1 MNRFSVLIAGGGVAA
16 LEAVLRLRRLAGDQL
31 DITVL
36 APNEQFVYR
45 ALSVREPFSAG
56 APEPHPVGPLLDHA
70 DASWVQDSMTSIDV
84 QRRVVRTDGGSELPF
99 DALLIAVG
107 ARPRAVVPHAR
118 TFDDHH
124 ADELLRG
131 VVQDIEA
138 GYVRKLAFVNPSGP
152 VWPLPLYELALMS
165 AQAAYSAGIDDMQID
180 LFTAESRPLPAFAA
194 TVGSAVAALLE
205 EAGIRFHPS
214 SEPKVVGT
222 GHLITPEGDEMKVDS
237 LIAMPRLT
245 GPPVKGIPLGD
256 HGFIAVDQHCEVPGT
271 DHRVFAAGDAI
282 AFPVKQ
288 GGVGAQAADVAA
300 AAIAH
305 QAGLDVPLVP
315 FQPVVHGKLLTGR
328 GPKFLFTRYVGG
340 EGFDSVIAD
349 APVGSTEK
357 VTAAELSPY
366 LQSVSA
372 SA

>member
-1 MNRFSVLIAGGGVAA
+1 MNRFAVLIAGGGVAA
-16 LEAVLRLRRLAGDQL
+16 LEAVLRLHRLAGDRV

-36 APNEQFVYR
+36 APNDEFVYR
-45 ALSVREPFSAG
+45 ALSVREPFSRG

-70 DASWVQDSMTSIDV
+70 GASWVRDSLTSVDAPR
-84 QRRVVRTDGGSELPF
+84 QVVRTAGGSELSF

-107 ARPRAVVPHAR
+107 ARPQEVVPHAR

-124 ADELLRG
+124 ADEVFRG
-131 VVQDIEA
+131 VVQDIEG
-138 GYVRKLAFVNPSGP
+138 GYIRSMAFVNPAGP

-165 AQAAYSAGIDDMQID
+165 ARAGYDAGIDDLRID
-180 LFTAESRPLPAFAA
+180 LFTAESHALPAFGA
-194 TVGSAVAALLE
+194 TVGQTVAGLLE
-205 EAGIRFHPS
+205 DAGIRFHPS
-214 SEPKVVGT
+214 SEPKVVST
-222 GHLITPEGDEMKVDS
+222 GHLITPEGEEMKVDS
-237 LIAMPRLT
+237 LVAMPRLT

-256 HGFIAVDQHCEVPGT
+256 HGFIAVDEHCEVPGT

-282 AFPVKQ
+282 DFPVKQ

-300 AAIAH
+300 TAIARR
-305 QAGLDVPLVP
+305 AGLEVPLTP
-315 FQPVVHGKLLTGR
+315 FRPVVHGKLLTGK

-349 APVGSTEK
+349 APVGSSEK

-366 LQSVSA
+366 LHRATA